1 MAFFLAG
8 ERAAF
13 AASLTDLSPRPV
25 PQRPAVSWF
34 LAPTDPSEATE
45 PLHEEVGPRVSRGAS
60 QPNELHSPVRLILL
74 GSRADALM
82 RHDLPRGTVTFLFTI
97 VLVALL
103 LISGTQFM
111 LFAMWFDMESNK
123 DLR

>member
-1 MAFFLAG
+1 
-8 ERAAF
+8 
-13 AASLTDLSPRPV
+13 
-25 PQRPAVSWF
+25 
-34 LAPTDPSEATE
+34 
-45 PLHEEVGPRVSRGAS
+45 
-60 QPNELHSPVRLILL
+60 
-74 GSRADALM
+74 M